1 MAEILP
7 MNVIG
12 GGALIV
18 NFFRGTIVSGCLV
31 EDVAFR
37 AAGLAFFNVFGDLVA
52 IFGNVLLLNM
62 RVIAHPRHAAPAK
75 KTIFYSMTHRR
86 TEIRVMLNFIIKG
99 AFNQQ
104 RRNAANWVVIAEP
117 PRYIGLGQTGIDS
130 RN

>member
-18 NFFRGTIVSGCLV
+18 NFFRGAIVSGCLV

-52 IFGNVLLLNM
+52 IFGNVLLLDM
-62 RVIAHPRHAAPAK
+62 RVIAHPRHAAPAEE
-75 KTIFYSMTHRR
+75 TIFYGITHRR
-86 TEIRVMLNFIIKG
+86 TEIRVMLNFVIKRP
-99 AFNQQ
+99 FNQQ
-104 RRNAANWVVIAEP
+104 RRNAAHGVAIAK
-117 PRYIGLGQTGIDS
+117 TA
-130 RN
+130 